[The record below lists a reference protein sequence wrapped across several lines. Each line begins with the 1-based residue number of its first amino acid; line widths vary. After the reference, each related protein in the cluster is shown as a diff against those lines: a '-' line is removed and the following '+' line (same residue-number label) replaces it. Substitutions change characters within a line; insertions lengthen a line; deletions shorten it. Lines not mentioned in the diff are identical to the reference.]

1 MPAAARLFFAVALSL
16 FTLAISVPA
25 FAGENAVA
33 GGRFAI
39 WTPDQW
45 TAKVSGDRLE
55 ANNPQET
62 IFIVATRLAGAA
74 ATAAARARAF
84 IDSELD
90 EADFEG
96 DGLNGSAQDGDEELE
111 FTGTTVVDGGDVLVL
126 LVYAYDEMLKQP
138 GPRQALERIR
148 ASLKAR

>member
-1 MPAAARLFFAVALSL
+1 MSAAARLLIAALFAFFPLVFAA
-16 FTLAISVPA
+16 PA
-25 FAGENAVA
+25 SAGENAVA

-45 TAKVSGDRLE
+45 TAKATGDRFE

-74 ATAAARARAF
+74 AAATARARAF
-84 IDSELD
+84 IDGELD
-90 EADFEG
+90 EVDFEG
-96 DGLNGSAQDGDEELE
+96 DGLNGTAQDGDEELE
-111 FTGTTVVDGGDVLVL
+111 ISGTTVVDGADVLVL
-126 LVYAYDEMLKQP
+126 LVYVYDEALKQP
-138 GPRQALERIR
+138 GPKQAVERIR

>member
-1 MPAAARLFFAVALSL
+1 MRPR
-16 FTLAISVPA
+16 P
-25 FAGENAVA
+25 
-33 GGRFAI
+33 
-39 WTPDQW
+39 P
-45 TAKVSGDRLE
+45 
-55 ANNPQET
+55 P
-62 IFIVATRLAGAA
+62 
-74 ATAAARARAF
+74 RARAF